1 MDRPPYLDSIHHDG
15 SGRYVK
21 MENGGELRLGDT
33 ALIRLR
39 AGLDAPVERVFIRT
53 SPDGEQQFTEMSR
66 KVGIACYWWEASL
79 MLRMPVVHYRFLL
92 LTADGAWWLN
102 GRGLGRSLPTDS
114 EDFRILAEYSAPA
127 WVRDSVF
134 YQIFPDRFYD
144 GDPENNVKDGEFTY
158 WGLPSR
164 SRRWGEPISKGHAAM
179 VEFFG
184 GDLPG
189 IESKLGYLQELGVN
203 ALYLNPIFT
212 AYSNHRYDVID
223 YDNVDPHLG
232 GNDAL
237 ISLRRAAAER
247 GIRFILDIVPN
258 HCGFFHPWFQ
268 QALEDPN
275 SPTSEFFTF
284 HQRPDHYESWLGV
297 KSLPK
302 FNYRS
307 QKLRNVMYAGQEAV
321 IRRWLRPPFS
331 ADGWRI
337 DVANM
342 LARQG
347 EDQMGRE
354 VAQGIRRAVRA
365 ENPEAYLLGE
375 NFFDGSDQLQG
386 DCWDATM
393 NYMGFAKPL
402 WYWLTSFQLHQH
414 TEPMHIETFQSLP
427 TKALLDSW
435 KAYLSVI
442 PWTIARQQYNLL
454 GSHDTDRIMHGLGG
468 RNDLNR
474 LAVGV
479 MMTYPGVPGI
489 YYGDEIGM
497 GRGKHEASRACMPW
511 DRSEW
516 DKDLLTYYKDLIHLR
531 RTSPALIDGGFQFLR
546 AEEDSFVYLRDSDDD
561 FLLVVANRGPFNLS
575 DSDLTVSSAAVPDG
589 VEFQEITG
597 GSRAVVETGRLPLP
611 ASPPGIQIWKAKL

>member
-1 MDRPPYLDSIHHDG
+1 MERPPYLDSIYHDG

-21 MENGGELRLGDT
+21 IENGGEPRLGET

-39 AGLDAPVERVFIRT
+39 AGLNAPVERAFIRT

-66 KVGIACYWWEASL
+66 VTAPACYWWEASL
-79 MLRMPVVHYRFLL
+79 KLQMPVVHYRFLL
-92 LTADGAWWLN
+92 LTSGGPWWLN

-114 EDFRILAEYSAPA
+114 QDFRILADYSPPG

-134 YQIFPDRFYD
+134 YQIFPDRFCD
-144 GDPENNVKDGEFTY
+144 GDPHNNVKDGEFTY

-164 SRRWGEPISKGHAAM
+164 SRKWGEPLSNGHAAM

-189 IESKLGYLQELGVN
+189 IESRLDYLQELGVN
-203 ALYLNPIFT
+203 ALYLNPIFP
-212 AYSNHRYDVID
+212 AFSNHRYDVID

-232 GNDAL
+232 GNEAL
-237 ISLRRAAAER
+237 VSLRRAASQREMR
-247 GIRFILDIVPN
+247 IILDIVPN

-268 QALEDPN
+268 QALNDPA

-307 QKLRNVMYAGQEAV
+307 QELREVMYAGQDAV

-331 ADGWRI
+331 ADGWRL

-347 EDQMGRE
+347 ADQMGRE
-354 VAQGIRRAVRA
+354 VGQGIRRAVKD
-365 ENPEAYLLGE
+365 ENPQAYLLGE
-375 NFFDGSDQLQG
+375 NFFDSSDQLQG
-386 DCWDATM
+386 DCWDAVM

-414 TEPMHIETFQSLP
+414 AEPKLIDTSQPLP
-427 TKALLDSW
+427 THALIDSW
-435 KAYLSVI
+435 QAYLAAI

-454 GSHDTDRIMHGLGG
+454 GSHDTGRILSGLGG

-474 LAVGV
+474 LAIGIL
-479 MMTYPGVPGI
+479 MTYPGVPGV

-497 GRGKHEASRACMPW
+497 GSGNYRHSRDCMPW
-511 DRSEW
+511 NRSEW
-516 DKDLLTYYKDLIHLR
+516 DEDLLAYYQMLVRLR
-531 RTSPALIDGGFQFLR
+531 RRSPALIDGGLQFLR
-546 AEEDSFVYLRDSDDD
+546 SDENSFAYLRDAEDE
-561 FLLVVANRGPFNLS
+561 LILVSANRGPGSIPSTGLILAN
-575 DSDLTVSSAAVPDG
+575 AGVPDG
-589 VEFQEITG
+589 VEFTEITG
-597 GSRAVVETGRLPLP
+597 GLSTVVETGRLPLP